1 MQIKSGSFF
10 RNLKTFDSL
19 KNPAFRSYYSGLL
32 CNMVSMNIQIV
43 ARSLLIY
50 RLTGSAAILGLLAL
64 SHALPMVCLSLFG
77 GVIADRLPKK
87 QVLVVDHGC
96 LSVIAFAVALST
108 STGIPAISS
117 CCSMM
122 VTKRESARP
131 RSSNILEC
139 TPPTKVRLWPIR
151 LK

>member
-87 QVLVVDHGC
+87 QVLVVGHGC
-96 LSVIAFAVALST
+96 LSVIAFAVALSLAL
-108 STGIPAISS
+108 GY
-117 CCSMM
+117 
-122 VTKRESARP
+122 
-131 RSSNILEC
+131 L
-139 TPPTKVRLWPIR
+139 R
-151 LK
+151 LKMPVPGGSCWQPHWPRGSSWG